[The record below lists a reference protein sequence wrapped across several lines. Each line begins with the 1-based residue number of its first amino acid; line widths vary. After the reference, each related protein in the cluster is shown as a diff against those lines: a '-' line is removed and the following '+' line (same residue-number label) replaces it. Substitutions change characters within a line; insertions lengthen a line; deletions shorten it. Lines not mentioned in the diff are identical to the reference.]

1 MRPRMVLWTLNI
13 PSKDA
18 NRVKPIDGTVRQ
30 VIRLTEDL
38 FCGDNKRLVIKVS
51 AHEHAR
57 HRY

>member
-18 NRVKPIDGTVRQ
+18 NRVKPLEGAVRQ

-38 FCGDNKRLVIKVS
+38 FCGDNERLVIKVS
-51 AHEHAR
+51 CT
-57 HRY
+57 